1 MQTFNKCLK
10 VNSSALSFFQKVYAD
25 CGLTLVTKELR
36 DKGFVEYISEE
47 DEKYQFIIYRTAQDG
62 SPITINFRCKI
73 KDFDQVDQTS
83 IEYKFLKDDPNDTSN
98 YTVLDSKESLELF
111 VPLLQER
118 ISQLIIDNV
127 IQPLGEK
134 PPMINPAIQ
143 AFKNKLIE
151 LDFHLFPIN
160 LNGKI
165 FNLTEKTEKQLEYVK
180 STLQLKFF
188 SDNQIKLFVSTEGDH
203 YLLVTD
209 NCDYIINNYEDELEG
224 IIKWSNDSLID
235 FCYIGSDT
243 SEVIVE
249 IPEKIPGETPEDSI
263 NLEIFSGLSIGE
275 VPDISVDDSDDSETE
290 DYFINS
296 KLEFYKQK
304 ISELT
309 LQLKESRNECL
320 VLQEQ
325 VKYLLEENLQLRE
338 VDNQESKSVYPFHN
352 VTENPI
358 DGIKIKHGR
367 LCDGDE
373 IYKVVCLSSE
383 FNHEKQL
390 VSYDLS
396 SADQLVSAYPNRSLA
411 LYQFIEQ
418 HSLQEFYDPLHT
430 MISVQEDE
438 FDKDKFV
445 RIVFSAHEKQD
456 GVDCFVEDKFS
467 YNWLWKND
475 SMKLIGIHTRNRTDD
490 FHLVYEYLE
499 GLSKVLNIVKDY
511 NPMSFGIEIPLELW
525 DNYFDQ
531 LSEKLKEFKDQNV
544 VFYVE

>member
-111 VPLLQER
+111 VPLLQGR
-118 ISQLIIDNV
+118 ISQLISDNV
-127 IQPLGEK
+127 IQPSGEK

-143 AFKNKLIE
+143 AFKDKLIHLYSNSSPIY
-151 LDFHLFPIN
+151 LD
-160 LNGKI
+160 GKA
-165 FNLTEKTEKQLEYVK
+165 FNLTEKTEKQLEYVR
-180 STLQLKFF
+180 SNLQLKFF
-188 SDNQIKLFVSTEGDH
+188 SDDRVLLFANDEGNH
-203 YLLVTD
+203 HLLVTD
-209 NCDYIINNYEDELEG
+209 DCDYIIDNYENELEG
-224 IIKWSNDSLID
+224 IIKWSTNSLID
-235 FCYIGSDT
+235 LCYFALNNQT
-243 SEVIVE
+243 LEVIE
-249 IPEKIPGETPEDSI
+249 ETPEDSI

-275 VPDISVDDSDDSETE
+275 VSDISVDEIDDLDAE
-290 DYFINS
+290 DYFTNS
-296 KLEFYKQK
+296 KLEFQRQK

-309 LQLKESRNECL
+309 IELKESRNKCL

-325 VKYLLEENLQLRE
+325 VKSLLEENLQLRKVSNE
-338 VDNQESKSVYPFHN
+338 EPELIYPRHN
-352 VTENPI
+352 ITVNPI

-373 IYKVVCLSSE
+373 IYRVVCLSSE

-418 HSLQEFYDPLHT
+418 HSLQEFYDPSHT
-430 MISVQEDE
+430 VISIQEDE

-445 RIVFSAHEKQD
+445 HIAFSASEKQN

-490 FHLVYEYLE
+490 FHLVHEYLE